1 MRLAVLLG
9 GALVSVLLGIALSI
23 FLWFAGV
30 QNSSMSH
37 TKGEQGAHYARSAKL
52 FYWGG
57 WGSLILGVGGGVVLL
72 FRANELEKQAMVKQ
86 AHQAD

>member
-9 GALVSVLLGIALSI
+9 WALMSVLLGIALSV
-23 FLWFAGV
+23 FLWFAAV

-37 TKGEQGAHYARSAKL
+37 TKGEQGAHYALSAKL

-57 WGSLILGVGGGVVLL
+57 WGSLVLDVGGGVVLL
-72 FRANELEKQAMVKQ
+72 FRVNELEPKN
-86 AHQAD
+86 D